1 MITMPVC
8 EADPWRLQYFENVHC
23 PPEVNIPTEDS
34 DAGLGY
40 PKHRWIYDKIA
51 IAHSQGLEAA
61 PHGVAPSRFPVFSKP
76 IINLRGMGTAS
87 RLLRSASDYAENL
100 TPGHMWMT
108 HLEGRHVSSDTVI
121 VAGGAGGGGPRTGG
135 GGGGGRA
142 GQWG

>member
-87 RLLRSASDYAENL
+87 RLLRSGSA
-100 TPGHMWMT
+100 M
-108 HLEGRHVSSDTVI
+108 
-121 VAGGAGGGGPRTGG
+121 PRVC
-135 GGGGGRA
+135 RA
-142 GQWG
+142 GKARSTTGRCTPRPTRPSRIMAAPGSENTLPAIPAF